1 MYIYPNK
8 LDFCFVAL
16 LSCPFVR
23 EHFARMPDGPEYP
36 DVAEYNGYSW
46 DKDAAYAHAHDVHL
60 SGCGK
65 NSLINV

>member
-1 MYIYPNK
+1 

-23 EHFARMPDGPEYP
+23 EHFARMPDGPEYS
-36 DVAEYNGYSW
+36 DVAQYNGYSW

-60 SGCGK
+60 SGCG
-65 NSLINV
+65 